1 MFNVLN
7 IFNSLLSDN
16 RIILCNKCYI
26 PKSIFV
32 GSLFDKF
39 LAFIHLDLVCDE
51 SDIHFLLVNTTLQIW
66 NSKHISRY
74 IKMFDCYRCKET
86 KIVWWIWQRTSLH
99 RFVLQRPYII
109 CFTLVLQCNFC
120 TNHHECVFTIKN
132 ST

>member
-39 LAFIHLDLVCDE
+39 SGK

-86 KIVWWIWQRTSLH
+86 KII
-99 RFVLQRPYII
+99 
-109 CFTLVLQCNFC
+109 
-120 TNHHECVFTIKN
+120 
-132 ST
+132 